1 MVKIKSV
8 VAALLL
14 VVTPNMAVAAEDE
27 PGQKSKSARKA
38 LIILG
43 HIGAD
48 SKEVRNL
55 VEKIDSRIEGDYFTI
70 GKERVENGTIRLHY
84 RLGEG
89 VSLKNVELQY
99 APDNSNWNATARPDS
114 VMINYSYKF

>member
-14 VVTPNMAVAAEDE
+14 VATPNMAVAAEDE
-27 PGQKSKSARKA
+27 PGQKSKNARKA

-48 SKEVRNL
+48 SKEIRNF
-55 VEKIDSRIEGDYFTI
+55 VEKIDSRIEGDYLTFA
-70 GKERVENGTIRLHY
+70 KERIETGTIRFHY

-89 VSLKNVELQY
+89 VRLKNFELQY
-99 APDNSNWNATARPDS
+99 APDDSNWNATARPDS
-114 VMINYSYKF
+114 VMVNYSYKF